1 MTKWV
6 NNKAILVGS
15 SYVGTEPVG
24 AIKRWDKTSNSYK
37 NIPCPKI
44 VLAYNKNMGGVHLA
58 DMLISLYRTKV
69 KTKRLYI
76 KVLWRLLDISNVNA
90 WNLYRL
96 HFAQY
101 EKPRRQMLRLLKF
114 STALGNALIHGNRL
128 VYVNRPG
135 RPSKR
140 AS

>member
-1 MTKWV
+1 
-6 NNKAILVGS
+6 
-15 SYVGTEPVG
+15 
-24 AIKRWDKTSNSYK
+24 
-37 NIPCPKI
+37 
-44 VLAYNKNMGGVHLA
+44 MGGVYLA

-69 KTKRLYI
+69 KTKRWYI
-76 KVLWRLLDISNVNA
+76 KVFWRLLDISNVNA

-101 EKPRRQMLRLLKF
+101 EKPRQQMLRLLKF
-114 STALGNALIHGNRL
+114 STALGNALIHANKL
-128 VYVNRPG
+128 VYVNRLG

>member
-6 NNKAILVGS
+6 NNKAVLVGS
-15 SYVGTEPVG
+15 SYVDIEPVG

-37 NIPCPKI
+37 NIPCSKN
-44 VLAYNKNMGGVHLA
+44 VLAYNKNMGGVYLA

-69 KTKRLYI
+69 KTKRWYI
-76 KVLWRLLDISNVNA
+76 KVFWRLLDISNVNA

-101 EKPRRQMLRLLKF
+101 EKPRQQMLRLLKF
-114 STALGNALIHGNRL
+114 STALGNALIHANKL
-128 VYVNRPG
+128 VYVNRLG